1 MTKTNMRKFFDRW
14 GVVCALATSMVVTS
28 VLRCA
33 DATALPWT
41 KTFVEVCELIG
52 KVFMNGL
59 KMLVVPLIASSLICG
74 MAGFGSG
81 TECKRLGLK
90 TFLFYALNCAAAV
103 FIGLGLVNTFR
114 PGLTDAE
121 LAGKILGQ
129 ANVLPEHFVNISAGG
144 VGKLSDFF
152 LRIIPTN
159 VISAAADNTQILGL
173 ITFSLLFGFFIGRLP
188 NALRDL
194 QLRFWEGLQHIIR
207 DITRIVIAFS
217 PLGVFG
223 LVTPILLNAGLD
235 VLRPLLYFVLTVL
248 TGFAIHTFG
257 FLWLLLRFVGKI
269 RPWAHYKAMFPV
281 TLMAFSTSSSAAALP
296 LALDK
301 IETVSKVSPKT
312 ARFTLP
318 LGNTINMAGTAL
330 YECVVVLFLAQLYQ
344 VTQGI
349 EFGFWNQLTVVLMAL
364 LTSVGVAGI
373 PASALVAITM
383 IVGSVGLPIESVGII
398 WVAERL
404 LDMFR
409 TVVNV
414 FGDTCGAVIV
424 ARSEGEATAYEGV
437 K

>member
-1 MTKTNMRKFFDRW
+1 MRKFLERW
-14 GVVCALATSMVVTS
+14 GVVAALAASVAVTCG
-28 VLRCA
+28 LRCW
-33 DATALPWT
+33 DVTALPWVRA
-41 KTFVEVCELIG
+41 FVEICELVG
-52 KVFMNGL
+52 KAFMNGL
-59 KMLVVPLIASSLICG
+59 KMVVVPLIASSLICA
-74 MAGFGSG
+74 MTGFGSG
-81 TECKRLGLK
+81 TDCKRLGLK
-90 TFLFYALNCAAAV
+90 AFLFYVLSCAAAV
-103 FIGLGLVNTFR
+103 LIGLGIVNTLK
-114 PGLTDAE
+114 PGQVDAE

-129 ANVLPEHFVNISAGG
+129 ANVLPEHFIGIKTENTA
-144 VGKLSDFF
+144 KLSDFF
-152 LRIIPTN
+152 LRLVPTN
-159 VISAAADNTQILGL
+159 VVSAAADNAQILGL

-188 NALRDL
+188 NNLRDV
-194 QLRFWEGLQHIIR
+194 QLRFWEGLQHVIR
-207 DITRIVIAFS
+207 DMTRIVIAFS

-235 VLRPLLYFVLTVL
+235 VLRPLLAFVLTVL
-248 TGFAIHTFG
+248 AGFALYTFG

-269 RPWAHYKAMFPV
+269 NPLEHYKAMMPV
-281 TLMAFSTSSSAAALP
+281 LLMAFSTSSSAATLP

-301 IETVSKVSPKT
+301 LETVSKVSPRT

-318 LGNTINMAGTAL
+318 LGITINMCGTAL

-349 EFGFWNQLTVVLMAL
+349 SFGLWNQVTVVLMAL

-373 PASALVAITM
+373 PASAVVAITM

-414 FGDTCGAVIV
+414 FNDTCGTVII
-424 ARSEGEATAYEGV
+424 ARSEGEVTAYTKAE
-437 K
+437 